1 MVVTPTRKRLVKMLL
16 DGHYIMSAPS
26 PAGYPSYRVY
36 DGNGNVVW
44 RVRQNTVDRLD
55 RNIHDPQI
63 KLWRIV
69 KPGRIYLNLSSVR
82 QLHGNNFIKR
92 IYKQQTLKK

>member
-1 MVVTPTRKRLVKMLL
+1 MVTPTRRHLVSLL
-16 DGHYIMSAPS
+16 LSGHYIMSAPS
-26 PAGYPSYRVY
+26 PSGSACYRVY
-36 DGNGNVVW
+36 DPNGNVVW
-44 RVRQNTVDRLD
+44 RVRHATVDRLD
-55 RNIHDPQI
+55 RTINPQI